1 MIKLYLKALAATLV
15 LVSPLVF
22 SQAATGLAKVTP
34 ELEARLKAKVSAAI
48 PHMAVVGVENG
59 PFAGIYA
66 VKLNNGPVLYTDAK
80 GDFLVAGDLY
90 KIEGN
95 KLVNIEELA
104 RQKERAPLLA
114 AQDPKDMIVFPA
126 KGDTKA
132 SIYVFTDVDCG
143 YCRKLHQEVPQLN
156 AAGVEVRYLAYPRAG
171 IRSESYNKLARA
183 WCSENPTD
191 TLTRLK
197 NGQHISGAV
206 CEDNPI
212 AGQYQLGGSI
222 GVRGTPAIFLT
233 NGELIS
239 GYRPA
244 PELLQ
249 MLGIDS

>member
-1 MIKLYLKALAATLV
+1 MTTLFLRSLGLALLLHATFA
-15 LVSPLVF
+15 F
-22 SQAATGLAKVTP
+22 SQAATGVASVTP
-34 ELEARLKAKVSAAI
+34 ELQARLKAKIANAI
-48 PHMAVVGVENG
+48 PHMAVIGVENG

-66 VKLNNGPVLYTDAK
+66 VRLQDGPVLYTDAT
-80 GDFLVAGDLY
+80 GDFFVAGDLF
-90 KIEGN
+90 KIEGS

-104 RQKERAPLLA
+104 RQEERAPLLA
-114 AQDPKDMIVFPA
+114 AQNVKDMIVFPA
-126 KGDTKA
+126 EGATKA

-143 YCRKLHQEVPQLN
+143 YCRKLHREVPQLN

-183 WCSENPTD
+183 WCSDNPTE

-197 NGQHISGAV
+197 NGQNISGVV
-206 CEDNPI
+206 CQDNPI
-212 AGQYQLGGSI
+212 ASQYQLGGNI
-222 GVRGTPAIFLT
+222 GVRGTPAIFLS

-249 MLGIDS
+249 MLGLGS

>member
-1 MIKLYLKALAATLV
+1 MTKLFLKAMALGLLMTSHLALA
-15 LVSPLVF
+15 
-22 SQAATGLAKVTP
+22 QAATGLAKVTP
-34 ELEARLKAKVSAAI
+34 ELQARLKAKVAAAI

-66 VKLNNGPVLYTDAK
+66 VKLNNGPVLYTDAS
-80 GDFLVAGDLY
+80 GDFFVAGDLY
-90 KIEGN
+90 KIEGT

-104 RQKERAPLLA
+104 RQKDRAPLLA
-114 AQDPKDMIVFPA
+114 AQNPNDMIVFPA
-126 KGDTKA
+126 AGATKA

-143 YCRKLHQEVPQLN
+143 YCRKLHQEVPALN

-183 WCSENPTD
+183 WCSDNPTE

-197 NGQHISGAV
+197 NGEHIGGAV
-206 CEDNPI
+206 CSDNPI
-212 AGQYQLGGSI
+212 ANQFQLGGNL
-222 GVRGTPAIFLT
+222 GVRGTPAIFLST
-233 NGELIS
+233 GELIS

-249 MLGIDS
+249 MLGLES